1 MPITM
6 EGTPLSTSAV
16 KRTALASLVP
26 RPNSA
31 RKMPPAMPT
40 GIPIRLPTPSR
51 IAEPAMALAM
61 PPPDSPTGFG
71 TWVKKSQLNELAPL

>member
-31 RKMPPAMPT
+31 RKMPPAMPMGT
-40 GIPIRLPTPSR
+40 PIRLPTANR
-51 IAEPAMALAM
+51 IADPAIALAM
-61 PPPDSPTGFG
+61 PPPDSPTGLG
-71 TWVKKSQLNELAPL
+71 ICVKKSRFSELAPL